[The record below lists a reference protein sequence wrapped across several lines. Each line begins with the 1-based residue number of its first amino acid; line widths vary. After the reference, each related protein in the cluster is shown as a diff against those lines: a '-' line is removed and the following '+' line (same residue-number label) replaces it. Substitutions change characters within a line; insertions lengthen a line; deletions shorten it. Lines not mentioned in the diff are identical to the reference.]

1 MHVYC
6 PNFVPI
12 VITIPIDDPISGPIT
27 VQMDACVK
35 SMQKIVC
42 LFLGSSAFDGYW
54 PLLLYLLCQSQV
66 CCLDNQPVAIATAK
80 MHQYNHHF
88 YNNNNSFQDCYDI
101 IYCILTLHYIRY
113 ILQLFFI
120 NQNKIVKPIQGL

>member
-1 MHVYC
+1 M
-6 PNFVPI
+6 FI
-12 VITIPIDDPISGPIT
+12 VLILFQLLSLSQLMTQLVAQLKFSGPIT

-113 ILQLFFI
+113 ILQLFLSI
-120 NQNKIVKPIQGL
+120 KIRS